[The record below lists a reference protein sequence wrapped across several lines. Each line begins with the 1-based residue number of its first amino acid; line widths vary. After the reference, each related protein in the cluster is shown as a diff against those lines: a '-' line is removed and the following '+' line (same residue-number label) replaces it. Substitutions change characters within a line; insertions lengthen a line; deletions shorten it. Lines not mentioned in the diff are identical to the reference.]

1 MLIIIGGGLGH
12 YNPFTI
18 VNQLLYVILYMI
30 VQLQTALLSGLGSRL
45 RVCEILAPWLFLGAT
60 LYAEGNMMGFVFVS
74 RYWEQVYKMVSQDI
88 FECAGYWVVST
99 YLVAPTV

>member
-1 MLIIIGGGLGH
+1 MGH

-30 VQLQTALLSGLGSRL
+30 VQLPPVLLNSLGSRL
-45 RVCEILAPWLFLGAT
+45 RMCKILAPWLFLGAT